1 MRTYLVEHYLPG
13 ASPTGMRGAAA
24 ALRDAA
30 AALGREGRA
39 VRYLRSTIVPGD
51 EAFLSLYEA
60 GSEALIRE
68 TYVRAGVSF
77 ERISRALAA
86 EPEHIDDREEA

>member
-1 MRTYLVEHYLPG
+1 METFLVEHYLPG
-13 ASPTGMRGAAA
+13 ADTARMQSRAA

-60 GSEALIRE
+60 GSEGLVRE
-68 TYVRAGVSF
+68 AYLRADVSF
-77 ERISRALAA
+77 ERISRAIAA
-86 EPEHIDDREEA
+86 EPELTIDREEA